1 MNLEEL
7 RSQVNSAKV
16 LTIYERLDL
25 LIKIES
31 VTKLKFIEE
40 AIDNLNKDFVSQSN
54 DQYDILDDIRAT
66 ILNK

>member
-1 MNLEEL
+1 MNLEDL

-31 VTKLKFIEE
+31 VTKLQFIEE

-54 DQYDILDDIRAT
+54 DQFSILEDIRNT